1 MAVSDDVAER
11 ADFHGKF
18 SWVRCESTEDGSDV
32 PDDTKREWVQLLD
45 RQVRC
50 DYRATTKNKKMPTQ
64 ARAREDLIIRT
75 REKWNLHDTIYELIN
90 RCEQYEKDNA
100 EHTDAVTRGL
110 VALMGDK
117 LKHLRRVKAHW
128 HYKFGHCKR
137 KAPVNFDAAIDALE
151 QEQEREE
158 QGGAEHALRAEL
170 EPLRFSALV
179 RRAKEEGVETADL
192 DDAQEG
198 DSPKQAIIELIVALK
213 MSITEDL

>member
-1 MAVSDDVAER
+1 MRVHTECVIQECKEAVMR
-11 ADFHGKF
+11 
-18 SWVRCESTEDGSDV
+18 
-32 PDDTKREWVQLLD
+32 
-45 RQVRC
+45 
-50 DYRATTKNKKMPTQ
+50 
-64 ARAREDLIIRT
+64 
-75 REKWNLHDTIYELIN
+75 
-90 RCEQYEKDNA
+90 
-100 EHTDAVTRGL
+100 
-110 VALMGDK
+110 
-117 LKHLRRVKAHW
+117 LRK
-128 HYKFGHCKR
+128 
-137 KAPVNFDAAIDALE
+137 E